1 MRRRE
6 FITLLGCAAVWPLAA
21 RGQQPDLVRR
31 VAILIS
37 GAETDPEMQAR
48 VATIRQ
54 RLDSLGWSEGR
65 NLRIDIRFAEADP
78 GRHVS
83 LARALVALRPDAI
96 IAYSTPIASALR
108 RESSTIPIVFVNV
121 SDPIGSG
128 LVASLARPNS
138 NVTGLMLYEEGITGK
153 WLAMLKEIAPQL
165 TRAALIANPKSTPF
179 DYFVRSAKAAAS
191 SLGVEVVPS
200 PIENAAD
207 IERVI
212 ASLAQSPNGGL
223 VVLPDSTSIQHRDLV
238 VALAARHRLPAVYA
252 FRFWVVAG
260 GLMSYG
266 TEILEQYREAASYV
280 DRILRGAKPAELPV
294 QAPTKYETV
303 LNLKTAKSPRI
314 LASGSGRRRAAGGV
328 ACCKS
333 ASLSKPAGAHLRW
346 LPCRLYARHRRAP
359 RRPTTVRAARP
370 AVRC

>member
-1 MRRRE
+1 MKRRE
-6 FITLLGCAAVWPLAA
+6 FIVLLGGLAAAAWPLGAGA
-21 RGQQPDLVRR
+21 QQPDLVRR
-31 VAILIS
+31 VGILIS
-37 GAETDPEMQAR
+37 GAEADPEMQAR

-83 LARALVALRPDAI
+83 LARALVGLRPDAI

-179 DYFVRSAKAAAS
+179 DYFVRSAKAAAF

-207 IERVI
+207 IEQVI
-212 ASLAQSPNGGL
+212 TSLAQSPNGGL

-303 LNLKTAKSPRI
+303 LNLKTAKSLGLEVPP
-314 LASGSGRRRAAGGV
+314 
-328 ACCKS
+328 
-333 ASLSKPAGAHLRW
+333 SLL
-346 LPCRLYARHRRAP
+346 
-359 RRPTTVRAARP
+359 VRADQ
-370 AVRC
+370 VIE